1 MNAGILN
8 AKNPREK
15 TASAT
20 AVCIIVENLSV
31 PLDRRVWNEALTL
44 RDACYSVS
52 VICPKSK
59 APYAASYEIYE
70 GIHIYRYPSWEA
82 TTAAGYLLEYSLAF
96 FCQLALMLRVFIRT
110 RFKILQGCNPPDN
123 IFLLALLLRPF
134 GVRFIFDH
142 HDLSPELLKDKFQP
156 AHPLLSALVR
166 LAEKYTF
173 QTAHV
178 SIATNQSYKEVAIER
193 GKKSADKVFIVRN
206 LPDLKRLPLPP
217 ARAESASKKQLQ
229 VLYVGFMGSQDGLD
243 LLLQSIEYIVQVKKR
258 QDVNFLLVGS
268 GNVLPGLKSVVAQK
282 NLAAFVTFT
291 GQVPHEQVVQYL
303 LSADIGVAPDPKS
316 SLNDKSTMIKILE
329 YMAFQIPVVLF
340 DLCEGRR
347 SAGPAALYARPNDP
361 IDFADQILRLLDS
374 QELREQ
380 LGAHG
385 RQRIEES
392 LNWETEKSS
401 LLSAYHTAL
410 QI

>member
-1 MNAGILN
+1 MDW
-8 AKNPREK
+8 
-15 TASAT
+15 T
-20 AVCIIVENLSV
+20 C
-31 PLDRRVWNEALTL
+31 
-44 RDACYSVS
+44 C
-52 VICPKSK
+52 
-59 APYAASYEIYE
+59 
-70 GIHIYRYPSWEA
+70 
-82 TTAAGYLLEYSLAF
+82 
-96 FCQLALMLRVFIRT
+96 
-110 RFKILQGCNPPDN
+110 
-123 IFLLALLLRPF
+123 
-134 GVRFIFDH
+134 
-142 HDLSPELLKDKFQP
+142 
-156 AHPLLSALVR
+156 
-166 LAEKYTF
+166 
-173 QTAHV
+173 
-178 SIATNQSYKEVAIER
+178 
-193 GKKSADKVFIVRN
+193 
-206 LPDLKRLPLPP
+206 
-217 ARAESASKKQLQ
+217 
-229 VLYVGFMGSQDGLD
+229 
-243 LLLQSIEYIVQVKKR
+243 
-258 QDVNFLLVGS
+258 